1 MYATRIC
8 SFLRR
13 IMCNVRVVLIDLGV
27 VISRPK
33 RVPGRSCLTGYEQGR
48 M

>member
-1 MYATRIC
+1 MQFTFAASQDALRATYI
-8 SFLRR
+8 
-13 IMCNVRVVLIDLGV
+13 VLIDLGV

-33 RVPGRSCLTGYEQGR
+33 RVPDRNCLTGYEQER